1 MDMIVATCSLL
12 GFSLNSLLRDLVGY
26 DHFLKLFFF
35 WLRMQVNIKLLLIIV
50 YSLYVWHFTLFS
62 GS

>member
-26 DHFLKLFFF
+26 GHFLKLFFF
-35 WLRMQVNIKLLLIIV
+35 LA
-50 YSLYVWHFTLFS
+50 
-62 GS
+62 